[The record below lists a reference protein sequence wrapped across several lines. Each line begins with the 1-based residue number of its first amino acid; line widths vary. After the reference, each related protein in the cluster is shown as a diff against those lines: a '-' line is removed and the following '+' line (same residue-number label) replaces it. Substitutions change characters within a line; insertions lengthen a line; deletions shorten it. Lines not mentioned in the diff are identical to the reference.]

1 MLHTDRRSSY
11 EQQTGYEAGWATVL
25 HLHPQGILIAQ
36 IFMGYDGQY
45 AKDVQCLGTIGRA
58 LAKRWGFSAGK
69 D

>member
-1 MLHTDRRSSY
+1 MSNKLVMKQDGQLYYIYT
-11 EQQTGYEAGWATVL
+11 
-25 HLHPQGILIAQ
+25 PQGILIAQ

-58 LAKRWGFSAGK
+58 LAKRWGFSTGK

>member
-1 MLHTDRRSSY
+1 MSNKLVMKQDGQLYYIYT
-11 EQQTGYEAGWATVL
+11 
-25 HLHPQGILIAQ
+25 PQGILIAQ

-45 AKDVQCLGTIGRA
+45 AKDVQCWGTIGRA